1 MRLEER
7 EKDII
12 KQTVSEIFGES
23 RILIF
28 GSRLNLHKRG
38 GDIDIFVIPKSTDD
52 LFAKKIAASAKL
64 ERLLAKPVDIVVHYD
79 YTRPIEQEALK
90 GVEL

>member
-1 MRLEER
+1 MRLEGY
-7 EKDII
+7 EKDFIKKII
-12 KQTVSEIFGES
+12 KEIFGES
-23 RILIF
+23 RIVIF
-28 GSRLNLHKRG
+28 GSRLDMQKRG
-38 GDIDIFVIPKSTDD
+38 GDIDIFVIPKSTDN
-52 LFAKKIAASAKL
+52 LYAKKIAASAKL